1 MKSLTEFIAE
11 AKESV
16 KNIPFAA
23 ETEKLV
29 FDIVKKFNNS
39 KSVTVKLID
48 ELFNMPE
55 IKPVTPNKIAKLGN
69 NDICI
74 GYNKK
79 DGSYCLGIY
88 NPKMRGFR
96 GFQYNGTTGDELV
109 YTTKK
114 GYILSWEDFVGYTK
128 NLKLKYI
135 YFNDVP
141 ENIRKEIE
149 NLHDIYA

>member
-1 MKSLTEFIAE
+1 MKSLAEFIVE
-11 AKESV
+11 AKESL
-16 KNIPFAA
+16 KNISFTP
-23 ETEKLV
+23 ETENLV

-39 KSVTVKLID
+39 KSNTAKLID

-55 IKPVTPNKIAKLGN
+55 IKPVKANKIAKLGD

-88 NPKMRGFR
+88 NSKMRGFR
-96 GFQYNGTTGDELV
+96 GFQYDGNTKDGLV
-109 YTTKK
+109 YTYKK

-128 NLKLKYI
+128 NLKLTYI

-149 NLHDIYA
+149 DLHDIYA